1 MSKKGFKAF
10 SYDTELFF
18 EFYVQFE
25 DYKSFEACMSS
36 FRNMK
41 LVMKES
47 ETKAFATAIKVDFD
61 RNKHLSNQSIRSRK
75 MEKDKIEKL
84 QRRREAEKKKEKE
97 VAEERLRKEE

>member
-47 ETKAFATAIKVDFD
+47 ETKAFATAIKVTRLVFC
-61 RNKHLSNQSIRSRK
+61 RKSFILSNF
-75 MEKDKIEKL
+75 
-84 QRRREAEKKKEKE
+84 
-97 VAEERLRKEE
+97 VEEFVYLVITR